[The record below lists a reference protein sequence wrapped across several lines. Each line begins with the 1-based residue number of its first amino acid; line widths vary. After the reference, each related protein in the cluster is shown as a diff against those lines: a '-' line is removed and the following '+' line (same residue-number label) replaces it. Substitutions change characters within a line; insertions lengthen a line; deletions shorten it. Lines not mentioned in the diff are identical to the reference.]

1 MLIVCLLI
9 ISTFI
14 FFEVLRYKLHEK
26 QTKICLLLVELCL
39 LITFAITYYI
49 STLPIYVVVK

>member
-1 MLIVCLLI
+1 MLKFILLI
-9 ISTFI
+9 LGISI

>member
-1 MLIVCLLI
+1 MLIVSLLI

-14 FFEVLRYKLHEK
+14 FFEALRYKLHEK
-26 QTKICLLLVELCL
+26 QAKICLLLVELCL
-39 LITFAITYYI
+39 LITFTITYYI

>member
-1 MLIVCLLI
+1 MLIVSLLI

-26 QTKICLLLVELCL
+26 QAKICLLLVELCL
-39 LITFAITYYI
+39 LITFTITYYI